1 MWGHNFET
9 TRGELRRTAEVAC
22 NAVYDGLYVI
32 DGSIIPRSLGVN
44 PLFTI
49 TALSERALAHMLAD
63 RRLSANAL
71 PPLINP
77 VPANTPAAI
86 MAAE

>member
-9 TRGELRRTAEVAC
+9 TSGEVRRTTEVAC
-22 NAVYDGLYVI
+22 NAVHDGLYVI
-32 DGSIIPRSLGVN
+32 DCSIIPRSLGVN

-63 RRLSANAL
+63 RRLSANAR
-71 PPLINP
+71 PPLSKPI
-77 VPANTPAAI
+77 PANTPSAI

>member
-1 MWGHNFET
+1 VH
-9 TRGELRRTAEVAC
+9 
-22 NAVYDGLYVI
+22 DGLYVI

-63 RRLSANAL
+63 RRLSATERPL
-71 PPLINP
+71 PSQP
-77 VPANTPAAI
+77 VPVTTPAAVV
-86 MAAE
+86 AAE